1 LYWSGKDS
9 PNAVRVDGLPI
20 LKAITDVRM
29 CGIRN
34 GHFNLRV
41 SAGFRSGNKISYVEI
56 DSEKWRIDTV
66 DDLEACIR
74 VLRNAFVVFHT
85 QRDTFLASV
94 FAGFL

>member
-1 LYWSGKDS
+1 MGQTGEYFVERALVLSTSFGTPVQGPSSPSYSAEMKRLYWSGKDS

-41 SAGFRSGNKISYVEI
+41 SAGFRSGNKIGYVEI
-56 DSEKWRIDTV
+56 DSE
-66 DDLEACIR
+66 
-74 VLRNAFVVFHT
+74 
-85 QRDTFLASV
+85 
-94 FAGFL
+94 